1 MEKSN
6 NIKKSIEDKYSQIA
20 KSKNSCGC
28 CCTQTSKDVSFNDQN
43 YSIEEGYIKEADMNL
58 GCGIPTQ
65 YADIKEGDTVL
76 DLGAGAGIDAFIVSK
91 LTGESGKV
99 IGLDLTKEMVKK
111 ANSNKVRFGIKN
123 VDFLL
128 GEIENIPLESESVD
142 VVISNCVLNL
152 VPDKVKAFS
161 EIMRVLKPGGHF
173 SISDIVTTSK
183 LPSFMNRIVELYTGC
198 IAGAIEKEKYIG
210 IIKNIGFKN
219 IKINRE
225 YNIIL
230 PSGYLKKY
238 LKNNEIVKFE
248 KSGIK
253 ILSINIYSEKIN

>member
-152 VPDKVKAFS
+152 VPDKVKAFT

-173 SISDIVTTSK
+173 SISDIVTSDE
-183 LPSFMNRIVELYTGC
+183 LPSYFKNIAEFYSGC
-198 IAGAIEKEKYIG
+198 IAGSITKEKYLE
-210 IIKNIGFKN
+210 IIKRTGFINTKIDKESVVNIPV
-219 IKINRE
+219 E
-225 YNIIL
+225 YL
-230 PSGYLKKY
+230 QKY
-238 LKNNEIVKFE
+238 LEKDKIEDFE

-253 ILSINIYSEKIN
+253 FFSINIYSEKIN